1 MVDGASEKIKLFN
14 IKNMEIEIFLTIV
27 AAGFGLIIGS
37 FLNCLLWRLHE
48 NEGITGRSY
57 CPRCRQMIAWFDNI
71 PLLSFIILRGRCRH
85 CRKSISWQYPLVELA
100 TAVLFTLAFWSN
112 LSGAQSPWL
121 LVRDWLLIAALVS
134 VFVYDF
140 RWQMVPMLIVW
151 PVGVAMF
158 VCNLFLGVSWYYLL
172 LAAACGAGFFL
183 IQYLATR
190 RRGVGEGDIWLGAL
204 LGLAFPSASQLLMI
218 LVVSYGIGAIVS
230 LILLWSKKKKWRERI
245 ALGPFL
251 SLGAIITLIWGESL
265 LTWYLSFFVVKF

>member
-1 MVDGASEKIKLFN
+1 
-14 IKNMEIEIFLTIV
+14 MEIEIFMTV
-27 AAGFGLIIGS
+27 MAAAFGLIIGS

-48 NEGITGRSY
+48 NETLTGRSY
-57 CPRCRQMIAWFDNI
+57 CPRCRQMISWFDNI

-100 TAVLFTLAFWSN
+100 TAVLFTLAFWLDS
-112 LSGAQSPWL
+112 SSAQFPWL
-121 LVRDWLLIAALVS
+121 LLRDWLLIAALVS

-151 PVGVAMF
+151 PVGIAMF
-158 VCNLFLGVSWYYLL
+158 ACNLFLGVSWYYLL
-172 LAAACGAGFFL
+172 LAAVCGAGFFL

-265 LTWYLSFFVVKF
+265 LAWYLSFFVVKF